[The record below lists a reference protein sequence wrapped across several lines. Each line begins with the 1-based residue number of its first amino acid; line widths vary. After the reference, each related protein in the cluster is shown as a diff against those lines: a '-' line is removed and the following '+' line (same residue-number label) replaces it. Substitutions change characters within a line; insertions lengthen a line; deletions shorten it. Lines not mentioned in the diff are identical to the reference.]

1 MDIRGGAEVFG
12 SEIRGI
18 LHEDPKQGPC
28 IESIKGME
36 AMMKPLS
43 ESMRARLDRAIDD
56 ISALIDSEEF
66 ANDECDR
73 IFGLLEGAREL
84 LIMALGINDE
94 WRRP

>member
-1 MDIRGGAEVFG
+1 
-12 SEIRGI
+12 
-18 LHEDPKQGPC
+18 
-28 IESIKGME
+28 
-36 AMMKPLS
+36 MKPLS